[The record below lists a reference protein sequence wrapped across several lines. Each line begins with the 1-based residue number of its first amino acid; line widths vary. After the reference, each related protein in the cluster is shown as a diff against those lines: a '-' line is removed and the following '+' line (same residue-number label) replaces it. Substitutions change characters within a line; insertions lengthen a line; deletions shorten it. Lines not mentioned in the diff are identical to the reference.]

1 MSMYTVVKNSS
12 GKTNIS
18 RIGFSTPKN
27 TVSETAWSVLCE
39 TESRGFSHGKA
50 TSVLRSPLKKNYINM
65 WEQRGICTP
74 LLTVAKGSR
83 ESSSQ
88 DRGHSVALAKAAAPI
103 PASLLFNTSRE
114 WRKTRLWLA
123 STLPVLWHSIKACLG
138 LPLHIK
144 KIKFEG
150 KIWEEVFGNS
160 VESSIPKPV
169 LTIIQ

>member
-18 RIGFSTPKN
+18 RIGFSPQN

-39 TESRGFSHGKA
+39 AESRGFSHGKA

-65 WEQRGICTP
+65 WEQRGIYTP
-74 LLTVAKGSR
+74 LLRVAKGSR

-103 PASLLFNTSRE
+103 PASLMFNTSRE

-123 STLPVLWHSIKACLG
+123 STLPVLWCSIRACLG

-144 KIKFEG
+144 KLNLRGKFGRKCLE
-150 KIWEEVFGNS
+150 
-160 VESSIPKPV
+160 
-169 LTIIQ
+169 IQLNLPYQNLFS